1 MNVWIVTG
9 ILDVTV
15 PVQSTA
21 LITSVIRVQ
30 VTVIPVHMAVMVT
43 IATSPVLRIASVPVI
58 NKTVCVTSVRLAI
71 MVSTA
76 RRTVL

>member
-43 IATSPVLRIASVPVI
+43 IASSPVLRIALVPVI
-58 NKTVCVTSVRLAI
+58 NKMVCVTSVSLAI